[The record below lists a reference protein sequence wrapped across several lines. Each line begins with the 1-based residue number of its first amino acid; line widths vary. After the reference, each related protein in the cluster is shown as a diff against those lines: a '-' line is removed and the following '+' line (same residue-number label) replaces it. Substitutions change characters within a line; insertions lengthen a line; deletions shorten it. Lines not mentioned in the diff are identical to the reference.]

1 MILFLIGLGLILM
14 GIGIVGLGIYV
25 GYCLF
30 ILCDDLEKL

>member
-1 MILFLIGLGLILM
+1 MTLLLIGLGLILM
-14 GIGIVGLGIYV
+14 GIVGLGIYV